1 MALFGRETHADRD
14 RADRVRKWVQARTP
28 YAMFSGLLGIV
39 SVLDA
44 FTLVIGLTAGAV
56 AILLALMGL
65 RDLKQRTSLLGQ
77 RLCYAGMCLG
87 ATGMGLSLVFWTVV
101 YPMIANK

>member
-1 MALFGRETHADRD
+1 MALFGRETHSDRD

-28 YAMFSGLLGIV
+28 YAIFSGLLGIV

-56 AILLALMGL
+56 AIVLALMGL
-65 RDLKQRTSLLGQ
+65 RDLEKRTSLLGRQ
-77 RLCYAGMCLG
+77 LCY
-87 ATGMGLSLVFWTVV
+87 T
-101 YPMIANK
+101 